1 MPVLRNS
8 EKMERRRVVGVSTSL
23 RRIDNG
29 SGWREDILVDDLN
42 RVVI

>member
-1 MPVLRNS
+1 MDNGKLS
-8 EKMERRRVVGVSTSL
+8 ASL
-23 RRIDNG
+23 RRIDNE